1 MVENDYYHIYV
12 KDKISFKKE
21 ISPITTGHVYDN
33 AIAAI
38 CFVK

>member
-1 MVENDYYHIYV
+1 MTIT
-12 KDKISFKKE
+12 ISKLKTTFHFKKE